1 MSVDS
6 PGRNAALA
14 ARWHLPFPVHS
25 DPGGE
30 RVLQPLDLWNP
41 AERGGIGWPAVLVV
55 DAAGTERVRFRSRDF
70 ADRPPDLVEVL
81 AAVDALGAPPIEAP
95 DAWLPDQAPEEDP
108 GALRT
113 DAFGPYF
120 RGIRFASMALSS
132 RLTDAGDQAEARRM
146 SAMAAAFLE
155 EWKQRRDGG
164 G

>member
-1 MSVDS
+1 VDS

-30 RVLQPLDLWNP
+30 QLLQPLDLWNA

-55 DAAGTERVRFRSRDF
+55 DTDGRERARFRSRDF
-70 ADRPPDLVEVL
+70 ADRPPDLAEVL
-81 AAVDALGAPPIEAP
+81 DAVRALGASPIDPPEP
-95 DAWLPDQAPEEDP
+95 WVPSTAPEDDP

-120 RGIRFASMALSS
+120 RGIRFSSLALST
-132 RLTDAGDQAEARRM
+132 RMADDADRAEARRM
-146 SAMAAAFLE
+146 SAMAAAFLD
-155 EWKQRRDGG
+155 EWKLRREAATA
-164 G
+164 